1 MSATPVIADP
11 IALPDRTANSVAR
24 LHPLLAG
31 RWSPR
36 GFDAGYEL
44 SDSELTALLEAARWA
59 PSAANAQP
67 WRFLVG
73 RRGDATFDA
82 IVELLMPGNQ
92 PWAPRAS
99 VLIVAIADT
108 TQEHTAPWAVYDTGQ
123 AVAHLS
129 VQATEL
135 GLAVHQ
141 MGGFDAA
148 GVVER
153 FGLAPELKPI
163 SAVAV
168 GRLDPDADLPEPYFE
183 RERAPRERRP
193 ISELLIAS

>member
-1 MSATPVIADP
+1 MSATPTVTRAP
-11 IALPDRTANSVAR
+11 LPDRQADTQAR

-36 GFDAGYEL
+36 GFDPAHEV
-44 SDSELTALLEAARWA
+44 SDGDLHALLEAARWA

-73 RRGDATFDA
+73 RRGEQTFDA
-82 IVELLMPGNQ
+82 IVELLNPGNQ
-92 PWAPRAS
+92 AWAPRAS
-99 VLIVAIADT
+99 LLIVAVADT
-108 TQEHTAPWAVYDTGQ
+108 APASTAPWAVYDTGQ

-129 VQATEL
+129 VQAEEL

-141 MGGFDAA
+141 MGGFDAD
-148 GVVER
+148 GVVAR
-153 FGLAPELKPI
+153 FGLAPELRPI
-163 SAVAV
+163 SVVAI
-168 GRLDPDADLPEPYFE
+168 GQLDPEADLPEPYAA

-193 ISELLIAS
+193 LSELLLAG

>member
-1 MSATPVIADP
+1 MSATPVLT
-11 IALPDRTANSVAR
+11 LPDRSADTPAR
-24 LHPLLAG
+24 LHPLLAE

-36 GFDAGYEL
+36 GFDAAYAL
-44 SDSELTALLEAARWA
+44 TDAELTALLEAARWA
-59 PSAANAQP
+59 PSAANSQP

-82 IVELLMPGNQ
+82 IVELLAPGNRA
-92 PWAPRAS
+92 WAPRAS
-99 VLIVAIADT
+99 VLIVAVADT
-108 TQEHTAPWAVYDTGQ
+108 TESPMSPWAVYDTGQ

-148 GVVER
+148 GVATT
-153 FGLAPELKPI
+153 FGLKPELKPI
-163 SAVAV
+163 AAVAV
-168 GRLDPDADLPEPYFE
+168 GRLDPSADLPEPFFE
-183 RERAPRERRP
+183 RERAPRARRP
-193 ISELLIAS
+193 LSELLIAG